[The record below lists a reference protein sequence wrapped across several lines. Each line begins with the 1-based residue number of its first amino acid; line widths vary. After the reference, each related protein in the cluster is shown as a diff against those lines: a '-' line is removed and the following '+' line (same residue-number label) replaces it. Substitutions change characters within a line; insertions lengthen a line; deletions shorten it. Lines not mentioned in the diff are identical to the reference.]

1 MNKTRRQ
8 QLKRAVKAL
17 DALQGDLL
25 ELADVEKVGIEK
37 LRGGLRTGPQIETMQ
52 LSADA
57 LNHAADGLDRVILAI
72 EDASDGEE
80 SECSQKEN
88 LHINFDV
95 AEKGINHVDN
105 NSRRH
110 VLRRRRRHC
119 GAS

>member
-1 MNKTRRQ
+1 MNEVRRRE
-8 QLKRAVKAL
+8 LKRVVKTL
-17 DALQGDLL
+17 DALQGNLI
-25 ELADVEKVGIEK
+25 ELADAEKEVIEK
-37 LRGGLRTGPQIETMQ
+37 LRGGLRTAAQLETMQ

-88 LHINFDV
+88 PHINFNV
-95 AEKGINHVDN
+95 KGKNHVHN

-110 VLRRRRRHC
+110 VLRRRRRCC